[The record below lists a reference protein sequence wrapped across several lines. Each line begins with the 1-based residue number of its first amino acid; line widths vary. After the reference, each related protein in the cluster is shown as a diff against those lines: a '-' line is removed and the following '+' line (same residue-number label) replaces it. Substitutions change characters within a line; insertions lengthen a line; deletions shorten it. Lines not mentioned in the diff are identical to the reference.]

1 MAKNELVLNDEG
13 IQALLKSK
21 EIQDVLLGEAK
32 KLSNR
37 AGYGYSVD
45 VYTGK
50 TRANASVRSF
60 NNSSKNKNLKDN
72 ALLKAG
78 G

>member
-45 VYTGK
+45 TYVGK

-60 NNSSKNKNLKDN
+60 NKSSKNKNLKDN